1 MCGELI
7 LTIHVLCTGTEAVKG
22 HGEDVVMVPFTGRA
36 EGPCFTGETVG
47 PGVDTQRIAKDGTV
61 RLSARYMLAGKDSA
75 GNACRLFIENQSG
88 EDGVL
93 RPRIVTDSPM
103 LAAWEDARLRSAV
116 EGATGGVTV
125 RIWRETEA

>member
-1 MCGELI
+1 MKEELI
-7 LTIHVLCTGTEAVKG
+7 LTIHVLCTGAEAVKG
-22 HGEDVVMVPFTGRA
+22 RREDVVMVPFTGRA
-36 EGPCFTGETVG
+36 QGPDFTGETVG

-61 RLSARYMLAGKDSA
+61 RLSARYMLAGRDSA
-75 GNACRLFIENQSG
+75 GNSCRLFVENQSG

-93 RPRIVTDSPM
+93 RPRIVTDSPV

-116 EGATGGVTV
+116 EGAPGGVTV